1 MIKLYIQKTDL
12 FSPLNFCSGK
22 QEDGYHKSEDT
33 CRDDSVLRK
42 VLTQISGAF
51 FRLQDPPVSPEAA
64 PSASED
70 ADAPVPRRLCRS
82 PSCASRAH
90 RKHARLSPL
99 SRRLPPAQ
107 SASFPQPPPDSLHV
121 ICPLSGRS
129 SLARKIVPPP
139 APPPFPPGDI
149 GNIRRH
155 LGFLRLHW
163 LGNAASIQY

>member
-12 FSPLNFCSGK
+12 FSPLNFCSRK
-22 QEDGYHKSEDT
+22 QEDGYRKSEDT

-70 ADAPVPRRLCRS
+70 ANAPVPRRPCRS
-82 PSCASRAH
+82 PSCASRAPQTCPP
-90 RKHARLSPL
+90 LPSQQTPSPGPQ
-99 SRRLPPAQ
+99 RFV
-107 SASFPQPPPDSLHV
+107 SAAPPDSLHV

-149 GNIRRH
+149 GNIWRH

-163 LGNAASIQY
+163 LGNATGIQY

>member
-22 QEDGYHKSEDT
+22 QEDGYRKSEDT

-70 ADAPVPRRLCRS
+70 ANAPVPRRPCRS
-82 PSCASRAH
+82 PSCAFPRPRVLRFRSAPRLTSRYLSSLRPVFLSQEDCATP
-90 RKHARLSPL
+90 RPAPLSPRGHWQHL
-99 SRRLPPAQ
+99 EAFGVLTA
-107 SASFPQPPPDSLHV
+107 A
-121 ICPLSGRS
+121 
-129 SLARKIVPPP
+129 LA
-139 APPPFPPGDI
+139 
-149 GNIRRH
+149 
-155 LGFLRLHW
+155 W
-163 LGNAASIQY
+163 ECS

>member
-70 ADAPVPRRLCRS
+70 ANAPVPRRPCRS
-82 PSCASRAH
+82 PSCASRAR

-107 SASFPQPPPDSLHV
+107 SASFPQPPQTHFT
-121 ICPLSGRS
+121 LSVLSQAG
-129 SLARKIVPPP
+129 LP
-139 APPPFPPGDI
+139 
-149 GNIRRH
+149 
-155 LGFLRLHW
+155 
-163 LGNAASIQY
+163 